1 MYKAT
6 IYGSRTDCT
15 LVQNSHL
22 VGTLPVFSEER
33 SGSPASGRVVARCKG
48 KKTQEEED
56 MILDTLLP
64 LIQRKP
70 FPWVDDQP
78 TKDDMDHIFNQRSD
92 EFDRLKLKDTM
103 LADLQTG
110 KATLV
115 TKSGPFA
122 KVLAVVYP
130 DTVIPWKLFGEIFAA
145 FGPPAAGKGPL
156 VNKAKDPWRIVWF
169 AHPKRREIAPGEVP
183 GPEHVNG
190 GYTYPCDNETIVIY
204 REEEVCRVL
213 VHELLHASCTDDHT
227 LDEVD
232 QEAATET
239 WAELFLIA
247 IQAKTSRAAAS
258 LWAKQAKWIADQEH
272 LLRTQYNVNN
282 RTSYAWRYTVARR
295 KVLEGLGIYLPPG
308 GLSGSNS
315 MRFTHAG
322 I

>member
-1 MYKAT
+1 MIET
-6 IYGSRTDCT
+6 I
-15 LVQNSHL
+15 V
-22 VGTLPVFSEER
+22 
-33 SGSPASGRVVARCKG
+33 
-48 KKTQEEED
+48 
-56 MILDTLLP
+56 P
-64 LIQRKP
+64 LIQRGP

-78 TKDDMDHIFNQRSD
+78 TKEDLDHIFNQRSD

-103 LADLQTG
+103 LSDLRAG
-110 KATLV
+110 KAKLV

-130 DTVIPWKLFGEIFAA
+130 DTVIPWKLFGEIFVA
-145 FGPPAAGKGPL
+145 FGAPVHKGAPG
-156 VNKAKDPWRIVWF
+156 VKGAPVSQKWRIVWF
-169 AHPKRREIAPGEVP
+169 AHPKRRDIGPGEVP

-190 GYTYPCDNETIVIY
+190 GYTYPCNNDTIVIY

-227 LDEVD
+227 LDIVD

-247 IQAKTSRAAAS
+247 IQAKTPRVAAT

-272 LLRTQYNVNN
+272 LLRTKHNVND

-308 GLSGSNS
+308 VLPTSNS

-322 I
+322 V

>member
-1 MYKAT
+1 
-6 IYGSRTDCT
+6 
-15 LVQNSHL
+15 
-22 VGTLPVFSEER
+22 
-33 SGSPASGRVVARCKG
+33 
-48 KKTQEEED
+48 
-56 MILDTLLP
+56 MILEILP

-78 TKDDMDHIFNQRSD
+78 TSDDLDHIFRQRSD
-92 EFDRLKLKDTM
+92 EFDRLNLKDSM
-103 LADLQTG
+103 LIDLRAG
-110 KATLV
+110 KAKLV

-130 DTVIPWKLFGEIFAA
+130 GTIIPWKLFGEIFAA
-145 FGPPAAGKGPL
+145 FGPPSSRA
-156 VNKAKDPWRIVWF
+156 PWRIVWF
-169 AHPKRREIAPGEVP
+169 AHPMRREIGPGEVP

-190 GYTYPCDNETIVIY
+190 GYTYPCNNDTIVIY

-213 VHELLHASCTDDHT
+213 VHELLHASWTDDHA
-227 LDEVD
+227 LDTVD

-247 IQAKTSRAAAS
+247 IQAKTPRVAAT

-272 LLRTQYNVNN
+272 LLRTRHNVND

-308 GLSGSNS
+308 VLPTSNS
-315 MRFTHAG
+315 LRFTHAG
-322 I
+322 V

>member
-1 MYKAT
+1 
-6 IYGSRTDCT
+6 
-15 LVQNSHL
+15 
-22 VGTLPVFSEER
+22 
-33 SGSPASGRVVARCKG
+33 
-48 KKTQEEED
+48 
-56 MILDTLLP
+56 MILETIVP

-78 TKDDMDHIFNQRSD
+78 TKEDLDHIFAQRSD
-92 EFDRLKLKDTM
+92 EFDRLNLKDTM

-115 TKSGPFA
+115 TKSGPCA

-130 DTVIPWKLFGEIFAA
+130 DTDIPWKLFGEIFAA
-145 FGPPAAGKGPL
+145 FGPPTAAKGPPTL
-156 VNKAKDPWRIVWF
+156 RVGSPEAALTAAKGPPVKANKAKDSWRIVWF
-169 AHPKRREIAPGEVP
+169 AHPKRREIGPGEVP

-213 VHELLHASCTDDHT
+213 VHELLHASCTDDT
-227 LDEVD
+227 SLDIID

-247 IQAKTSRAAAS
+247 IQAKTPRAAAT
-258 LWAKQAKWIADQEH
+258 LWAKQAKWIADQEY

-295 KVLEGLGIYLPPG
+295 KVLEGLGISLPPG

-315 MRFTHAG
+315 MRFTHSG
-322 I
+322 V

>member
-1 MYKAT
+1 M
-6 IYGSRTDCT
+6 
-15 LVQNSHL
+15 
-22 VGTLPVFSEER
+22 
-33 SGSPASGRVVARCKG
+33 
-48 KKTQEEED
+48 
-56 MILDTLLP
+56 MILETLLP

-78 TKDDMDHIFNQRSD
+78 TKDDMDHIFTQRSD
-92 EFDRLKLKDTM
+92 EFDTLKLKDTM
-103 LADLQTG
+103 LADLRTG
-110 KATLV
+110 KAKLV

-130 DTVIPWKLFGEIFAA
+130 NTVIPWKLFGEIFAA
-145 FGPPAAGKGPL
+145 FGPPKAGNGQPAA
-156 VNKAKDPWRIVWF
+156 WRIVWF
-169 AHPKRREIAPGEVP
+169 AHPKRREISPGEVP

-190 GYTYPCDNETIVIY
+190 GYTYPCDNDTIVIY

-213 VHELLHASCTDDHT
+213 VHELLHASCTDDHS
-227 LDEVD
+227 LDIID

-247 IQAKTSRAAAS
+247 IQAKTPRTAAA

-272 LLRTQYNVNN
+272 LLRTRHNVND

-295 KVLEGLGIYLPPG
+295 KVLEGLGIYLPRGESPT
-308 GLSGSNS
+308 SNS
-315 MRFTHAG
+315 LRFTHAG